1 MIKTK
6 LEGVA
11 EKETKKL
18 LTLKKLTNMKKVFF
32 AAIAAIVMV
41 SVSNAF
47 ASKNINA
54 NSDMVAIQADTTVT
68 DCYRGSR
75 HRAACYRGACHRAAR
90 YRGSRHR
97 AARSRGSCHR
107 GTRSRVILNR

>member
-18 LTLKKLTNMKKVFF
+18 LTLKKVTNMKKVFF

-41 SVSNAF
+41 SVSNAL

-54 NSDMVAIQADTTVT
+54 NSDPQPVPSQLIPHQLKTNKDKCQNSEQVRKSLQAI
-68 DCYRGSR
+68 
-75 HRAACYRGACHRAAR
+75 
-90 YRGSRHR
+90 
-97 AARSRGSCHR
+97 SCWLL
-107 GTRSRVILNR
+107 S